1 MNDRTEQ
8 VDDLQLVAL
17 PSAVGCAE
25 MFVRFSL
32 TEWALRD
39 MRDVAGEAA
48 RVVTAAVV
56 DAVNPAA
63 PGMMTARVRLSG
75 ADLIF
80 EVESPRPVP
89 TPAIPGVARVGTTQI
104 DHGRYIVWFALAL
117 PSGMS
122 ASAVPL
128 PRRQRKASQ
137 AARAAVPDEPMT
149 TDPDVMRRILFGL
162 NGSPDQRRP

>member
-32 TEWALRD
+32 TEWSLRD
-39 MRDVAGEAA
+39 MRDIAA
-48 RVVTAAVV
+48 RAARAITEAVV
-56 DAVNPAA
+56 ASANPAA
-63 PGMMTARVRLSG
+63 PGMVTARVRLSG

-80 EVESPRPVP
+80 EVETPRAVP
-89 TPAIPGVARVGTTQI
+89 TPAIPGVMRAGTAQVGP
-104 DHGRYIVWFALAL
+104 GRFVVWCALAL

-128 PRRQRKASQ
+128 PRRQRKPSQ
-137 AARAAVPDEPMT
+137 AARAVAPDEPMT

-162 NGSPDQRRP
+162 NSPDQLP

>member
-32 TEWALRD
+32 TEWSLRE
-39 MRDVAGEAA
+39 MRDVAAQAA
-48 RVVTAAVV
+48 RVITEAVV
-56 DAVNPAA
+56 AAAHPAA
-63 PGMMTARVRLSG
+63 PGMVTARVRLSG

-80 EVESPRPVP
+80 EVETPRPVQA
-89 TPAIPGVARVGTTQI
+89 PAIPGVARAGATQI
-104 DHGRYIVWFALAL
+104 GPGRFVVWCALAL

-128 PRRQRKASQ
+128 PRRQRKPSQ
-137 AARAAVPDEPMT
+137 AAKVSAPEEPMT

-162 NGSPDQRRP
+162 NSPDQRP